1 MIACHQFMDIP
12 SEISENCLN
21 KLAKNQQREREV
33 RELLEYIYIYIYT
46 HKNPYFYYFVVH
58 GSLLF

>member
-33 RELLEYIYIYIYT
+33 RELLEYIYIYT

>member
-1 MIACHQFMDIP
+1 MDIP

-46 HKNPYFYYFVVH
+46 QKSIF
-58 GSLLF
+58 LLFCGSWISSFLIRDLLDV

>member
-33 RELLEYIYIYIYT
+33 RELLEYIYIYIHT
-46 HKNPYFYYFVVH
+46 KIHIFIILWFMD
-58 GSLLF
+58 LFFFN